1 MKIVAIV
8 PIKKKSERVK
18 GKNFKKINNVPLFSI
33 LLKKLKKCKF
43 DEIYVDS
50 DSLSVK
56 KFCKKYKY
64 NFIERKPRLA
74 KNNSNGN
81 DLLNYHRSI
90 IKADIYYQLF
100 VTSPLIKIKTI
111 NKCIDILKRNK
122 NFDSVFTVNKI
133 YSWFWFKNRPV
144 NYNPKVLPR
153 SQDAQPI
160 VQETTG
166 LYGIRSDVLK
176 KTKCRIGKRPF
187 MYQVS
192 DEEMIDLD
200 NKKDFEYLKFY
211 VKKNPSSTKY

>member
-1 MKIVAIV
+1 M
-8 PIKKKSERVK
+8 
-18 GKNFKKINNVPLFSI
+18 
-33 LLKKLKKCKF
+33 
-43 DEIYVDS
+43 
-50 DSLSVK
+50 
-56 KFCKKYKY
+56 
-64 NFIERKPRLA
+64 
-74 KNNSNGN
+74 
-81 DLLNYHRSI
+81 
-90 IKADIYYQLF
+90 DIYYQLF

-176 KTKCRIGKRPF
+176 KTKCRIGKKPY
-187 MYQVS
+187 MYQVC
-192 DEEMIDLD
+192 DEEIIDLD

>member
-56 KFCKKYKY
+56 KFCKEYKY

>member
-56 KFCKKYKY
+56 KFCKEYKY

-133 YSWFWFKNRPV
+133 
-144 NYNPKVLPR
+144 
-153 SQDAQPI
+153 
-160 VQETTG
+160 
-166 LYGIRSDVLK
+166 
-176 KTKCRIGKRPF
+176 
-187 MYQVS
+187 
-192 DEEMIDLD
+192 
-200 NKKDFEYLKFY
+200 
-211 VKKNPSSTKY
+211 

>member
-18 GKNFKKINNVPLFSI
+18 GKNFKKVNNVPLYSI

-56 KFCKKYKY
+56 KFCKEYKY
-64 NFIERKPRLA
+64 NFIERKPQLA